1 MPPVS
6 IRTGNP
12 HKGNLFS
19 IVIEHCHRVDYS
31 KLSLVLDGL
40 LSSCAN
46 QNPQGLKNRCVKM
59 LLSLATSDREQE
71 VMRYA
76 TFKASGMFDTKAWHL
91 YGFELMTERS
101 AQVEEAIV
109 EAR

>member
-1 MPPVS
+1 
-6 IRTGNP
+6 
-12 HKGNLFS
+12 
-19 IVIEHCHRVDYS
+19 
-31 KLSLVLDGL
+31 
-40 LSSCAN
+40 
-46 QNPQGLKNRCVKM
+46 M

-76 TFKASGMFDTKAWHL
+76 IFKASGMSDTKAWHL
-91 YGFELMTERS
+91 YGFELMTERL